1 MSELYHVELGFPS
14 DVVLMSG
21 IIYLT
26 YSKHAIRASYDDR
39 YGMMNLPSLLDIK
52 FAKIIE
58 IEVEN
63 GRVVKSVYRSKYDK
77 VLDIIIVVN
86 YDGFVRTVWFNKVS
100 DRHQTLDVGKYTKI

>member
-21 IIYLT
+21 ILDLT

-39 YGMMNLPSLLDIK
+39 YGMMTLPDVLDIK

-63 GRVVKSVYRSKYDK
+63 SKVVKSVYRSKYDK

-86 YDGFVRTVWFNKVS
+86 YDGLVRTVWFNKSS
-100 DRHQTLDVGKYTKI
+100 DRHQTLDVSKYTKI